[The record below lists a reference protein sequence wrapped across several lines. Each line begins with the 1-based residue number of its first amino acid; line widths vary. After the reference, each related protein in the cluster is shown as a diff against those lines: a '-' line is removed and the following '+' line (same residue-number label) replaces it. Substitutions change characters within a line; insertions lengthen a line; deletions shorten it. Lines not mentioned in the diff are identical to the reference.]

1 MKKTISLFIAL
12 TLGMLYSCKAQ
23 ESYINCGHKKLIIR
37 KFATDSMFSY
47 NNRYVKYEAVK
58 SIKESKFPVEIRVY
72 STWMNNNIVD
82 LMILQATTDSVFIT
96 NKRIWI
102 AGKMGIPKYE
112 IVQRGDNY
120 TVNVATL
127 QKKSKNENCNFY
139 SSLISNHLFEVNGND
154 SIKDFKKDPNKNAED
169 TFGNYE
175 LEIKVN
181 EKFRNLNYVTSSNL
195 IDPNKNRGPYMEK
208 LLKILFETLKIKT

>member
-1 MKKTISLFIAL
+1 MKKVISLLAIL
-12 TLGMLYSCKAQ
+12 TICIFYSCKAQ
-23 ESYINCGHKKLIIR
+23 KSYINCGHKKLTIK
-37 KFATDSMFSY
+37 KFVTDSMFSY

-72 STWMNNNIVD
+72 STWMNNNIID

-96 NKRIWI
+96 KKRIWI
-102 AGKMGIPKYE
+102 AGKLGIPKYE

-139 SSLISNHLFEVNGND
+139 SSLISNHFFEVMGSY
-154 SIKDFKKDPNKNAED
+154 SIKDFKRDPNKNSED
-169 TFGNYE
+169 SFGNYE
-175 LEIKVN
+175 FEIKVG
-181 EKFRNLNYVTSSNL
+181 EKFRNFNYGSNSNF
-195 IDPNKNRGPYMEK
+195 IDPNKDRGPYMEK
-208 LLKILFETLKIKT
+208 IIKILFETLRIKT